1 MLGGRILSKMGIQ
14 IAGRTIDS
22 QDLAFLKNIIDS
34 SDEQLSSL
42 GVGEWVING
51 LNIMR
56 ATKIHVREPLL
67 KPK

>member
-1 MLGGRILSKMGIQ
+1 MGTQ
-14 IAGRTIDS
+14 IAGRTIDPL
-22 QDLAFLKNIIDS
+22 DLAFLKNMIDC